1 MNKIPLRSIDNNN
14 VQATKKFRKNIII
27 KKNSPFGYLIKNIK
41 TMVNT
46 DRYNSILIKTFL

>member
-1 MNKIPLRSIDNNN
+1 MNEIPLRSIDNNN
-14 VQATKKFRKNIII
+14 VQATKKIRKNIII